1 MLNEVE
7 DADLWVNLLPFAS
20 FCILLHPF
28 AMLHATLVRGA
39 QTISIRRQFCFF
51 KPERQRCTFSS
62 QSNGQPSFDRRCRE
76 PRRSCL
82 GLDLN
87 GIRVLDDG
95 RAWLLL
101 WWPGA

>member
-1 MLNEVE
+1 ML
-7 DADLWVNLLPFAS
+7 ASLYVN
-20 FCILLHPF
+20 ILPF
-28 AMLHATLVRGA
+28 AMLHAMSVHKQCLFEGNFVF
-39 QTISIRRQFCFF
+39 S
-51 KPERQRCTFSS
+51 KPERQCCTFSS

-87 GIRVLDDG
+87 RIRVLDDG